1 MPKSPN
7 SRSLKHTLLIA
18 VALVLTGCAQGPV
31 LRVQSVAQQSY
42 PPSSVV
48 ETLRAAP
55 SRPYIVIARIH
66 GQAPAGTPPAQVL
79 AAIEHKAAALGADAV
94 IVQDRSQQTAA
105 ALQFNPAG
113 GSYQNTRAQIIPIY
127 DATAIRWTAA
137 SDAKSAAEQ

>member
-55 SRPYIVIARIH
+55 SRPYI
-66 GQAPAGTPPAQVL
+66 
-79 AAIEHKAAALGADAV
+79 
-94 IVQDRSQQTAA
+94 
-105 ALQFNPAG
+105 N
-113 GSYQNTRAQIIPIY
+113 
-127 DATAIRWTAA
+127 
-137 SDAKSAAEQ
+137 